1 MRKSSF
7 TRMIEAKEVQMG
19 TRSAVTPRKPY
30 IDIIKNSKEYAKFNK
45 NKNTYNRMRSKPDV
59 KKSTVMERPRSSS
72 SNRHF
77 GQMSLKFP
85 KKRSKESST

>member
-30 IDIIKNSKEYAKFNK
+30 TGYTKNNKGFAKLNK
-45 NKNTYNRMRSKPDV
+45 NKNTSNQMRSKPDV
-59 KKSTVMERPRSSS
+59 KKSTVMESPRSSS
-72 SNRHF
+72 SNRNF

-85 KKRSKESST
+85 RKRSKESST